1 MHHLISD
8 PLPEGLFPPEEAAIV
23 RYAQKSTRLEP
34 IDKATYAALAAHF
47 STQQIMDICM
57 TVGLSN
63 LVNRFHATFL
73 TDLDDS
79 TTATVEAEDAV
90 TGTCPIA
97 RPARPEG

>member
-8 PLPEGLFPPEEAAIV
+8 PLPEGMFPPEEAAIV

-34 IDKATYAALAAHF
+34 IDRQTYAALAAHF
-47 STQQIMDICM
+47 SVQQIMDICM

-73 TDLDDS
+73 TDLDAS

-90 TGTCPIA
+90 TGVCPIA